1 MEGWVIFWKVVLYVS
16 MALFFVLSVW
26 VMVAGV
32 GDIKAMF
39 AQLSG
44 DSDGDAD

>member
-1 MEGWVIFWKVVLYVS
+1 
-16 MALFFVLSVW
+16 MACPITSVKGRSSRNS
-26 VMVAGV
+26 VGATSDGVVAGV